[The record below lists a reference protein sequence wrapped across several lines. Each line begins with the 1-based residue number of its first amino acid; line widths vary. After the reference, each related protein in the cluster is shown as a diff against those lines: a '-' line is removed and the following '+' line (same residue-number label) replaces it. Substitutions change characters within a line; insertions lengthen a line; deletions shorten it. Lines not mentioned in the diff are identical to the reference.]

1 MACYKEARAWQA
13 AGRPGAVKAE
23 CVGRSPRRPCLLEQS
38 PAEGERGGHGRWVW
52 EDQGPPR
59 LTPGLHA
66 PGPHGSAQGSRLR
79 LLPAAWGRVRA
90 WSGGKAT

>member
-52 EDQGPPR
+52 EDQGPPAADPRAPCPWTTR
-59 LTPGLHA
+59 LSPGLQA
-66 PGPHGSAQGSRLR
+66 PPPPSGLGAGPCMVWR
-79 LLPAAWGRVRA
+79 
-90 WSGGKAT
+90 